1 MTTTIIKSNNSASAD
16 GAGNTAGGTTGNAN
30 AGANADTGGRVN
42 LMAEI
47 AKSIADGVFIPSV
60 LAAELDISSKEVTER
75 LFMMDRMGFIARDST
90 SSGGCGCAKCCCGCN
105 VSECGSAVAGSS
117 YVLTEKGK
125 KLLKV

>member
-1 MTTTIIKSNNSASAD
+1 MTMTTTNIISNTSASAD
-16 GAGNTAGGTTGNAN
+16 GAGNTAGKA
-30 AGANADTGGRVN
+30 GGRIN

-117 YVLTEKGK
+117 YVLTEKGR

>member
-16 GAGNTAGGTTGNAN
+16 GAGNTAGSTTGN
-30 AGANADTGGRVN
+30 ANADTGGRVN

-47 AKSIADGVFIPSV
+47 AKSIAEGVFIPSV

-75 LFMMDRMGFIARDST
+75 LFMMDRMGFIAKDST

-105 VSECGSAVAGSS
+105 VSECNSAVAGSS
-117 YVLTEKGK
+117 YVLTEKGR
-125 KLLKV
+125 KLLQV